1 MGEAWE
7 RLIQSIFIE
16 FACAGSEPEPLD
28 DEDDDGHEAEEG
40 PEEEDGQEV
49 ANLEVLDDVR
59 T

>member
-1 MGEAWE
+1 M
-7 RLIQSIFIE
+7 IQSIFIE
-16 FACAGSEPEPLD
+16 LAGAGSEPEPLD